1 MFTSTVLKI
10 IIYIMESIMKKQ
22 NYDLEKTIS

>member
-10 IIYIMESIMKKQ
+10 IIYIMEPIMKKQ